1 MLDASAAVELV
12 LSTPPGA
19 AVAARLRGETVHAPA
34 HFDVE
39 VIGAIRR
46 AVLRQ
51 LITDHEGLVA
61 VADFQSL
68 PLRRW
73 PTKPFIQR
81 AYQLRSTHTVADGVY
96 VALAEGL
103 AAPLITCDG
112 RLAQSHGHS
121 AAVELIASHDV

>member
-1 MLDASAAVELV
+1 MIVLDASAAVELV
-12 LSTPPGA
+12 LATPPGV
-19 AVAARLRGETVHAPA
+19 AVARRVRGETVHTPA

-46 AVLRQ
+46 AVARR
-51 LITDHEGLVA
+51 LITDHEGLVT

-73 PTKPFIQR
+73 PTKPFVQR
-81 AYQLRSTHTVADGVY
+81 AYQLRSTHTVADGMY

-112 RLAQSHGHS
+112 RLAQSHGHD
-121 AAVELIASHDV
+121 AEIELIA

>member
-12 LSTPPGA
+12 LATPPGA
-19 AVAARLRGETVHAPA
+19 AVAQRLRGETVHTPA

-46 AVLRQ
+46 AVVRQ
-51 LITDHEGLVA
+51 LISDHEGLVA

-73 PTKPFIQR
+73 PTKPFVQR
-81 AYQLRSTHTVADGVY
+81 GYQLRSTHTVADGVY

-121 AAVELIASHDV
+121 AEIELIA

>member
-1 MLDASAAVELV
+1 MIVLDASAAVELV
-12 LSTPPGA
+12 LATPPGA
-19 AVAARLRGETVHAPA
+19 AVARRVRGETVHTPA

-39 VIGAIRR
+39 VTGAIRR
-46 AVLRQ
+46 AVARR
-51 LITDHEGLVA
+51 LITDHEGLVT

-73 PTKPFIQR
+73 PTKPFVQR
-81 AYQLRSTHTVADGVY
+81 AYQLRSTHTVADGMY

-112 RLAQSHGHS
+112 RLAQSHGHD
-121 AAVELIASHDV
+121 AEIELIA

>member
-1 MLDASAAVELV
+1 MAR
-12 LSTPPGA
+12 
-19 AVAARLRGETVHAPA
+19 RLRGETAHAPA

-46 AVLRQ
+46 AVVRR
-51 LITDHEGLVA
+51 LISDHEGLVA
-61 VADFQSL
+61 VADFRCL

-73 PTKPFIQR
+73 PTKPFVQR
-81 AYQLRSTHTVADGVY
+81 AYQLRKTHTVADAMY

-112 RLAQSHGHS
+112 RLAQSHGHD
-121 AAVELIASHDV
+121 AEIELIA

>member
-12 LSTPPGA
+12 FATTPGA
-19 AVAARLRGETVHAPA
+19 AVAQRLRGETVHAPA

-39 VIGAIRR
+39 VIGAVRR
-46 AVLRQ
+46 AVVRQ
-51 LITDHEGLVA
+51 LISDHEGLVA

-73 PTKPFIQR
+73 PTKPFVQR
-81 AYQLRSTHTVADGVY
+81 AYQLRSTHTVAEGVY

-112 RLAQSHGHS
+112 RLAQSHGHG
-121 AAVELIASHDV
+121 AEIELIA